1 MMFAARSTI
10 VCLAFFGVM
19 YSTLSCLVAS
29 GWWILRRRRR
39 MKVPGSAGLLFALRI
54 FPLGFS
60 VLVAIFLTLPSFWLM
75 ERSSFDEEA
84 TTFLLASFS
93 LMLLTAGA
101 ARVLRARSRTSRA
114 VRAWLIQSGS
124 ADKPG
129 TAAMTA
135 AKGAPALM
143 LVGVCNPKV
152 MVSDMATAVLSDSEL
167 RVAIG
172 HELGHRRSWDNLKKL
187 LINAT
192 SFPGMS
198 GIERAWREA
207 AELAADDSAVEN
219 RRDALDLAS
228 ALIKLSRSS
237 QQWSEPEVA
246 SGLVCASSVV
256 SLRVQ
261 RLLEWHIR
269 PRIQEIW
276 AWILPSLL
284 IVIAVASNYGTA
296 LVLTHRLTELLV
308 P

>member
-1 MMFAARSTI
+1 MFAARSAI
-10 VCLAFFGVM
+10 VCLAFFAVM
-19 YSTLSCLVAS
+19 YGTLSCVIAS
-29 GWWILRRRRR
+29 GWWILQRRRR
-39 MKVPGSAGLLFALRI
+39 MKVPGSAGLLFTLRI

-60 VLVAIFLTLPSFWLM
+60 ALVAIFLTLPSFWLM
-75 ERSSFDEEA
+75 ERRAFDEEA
-84 TTFLLASFS
+84 TTFLLASFA
-93 LMLLTAGA
+93 LLLLAAGA
-101 ARVLRARSRTSRA
+101 ARVLRARSRTSRV
-114 VRAWLIQSGS
+114 VREWLIQSGS
-124 ADKPG
+124 AGKSG
-129 TAAMTA
+129 TAALTA

-167 RVAIG
+167 RVAIR
-172 HELGHRRSWDNLKKL
+172 HELGHRRSWDNLIKL

-192 SFPGMS
+192 YFPGMS
-198 GIERAWREA
+198 GIEGAWREA

-219 RRDALDLAS
+219 RQDALDLAS

-237 QQWSEPEVA
+237 QQWSEPELA

-256 SLRVQ
+256 SVRVQ

-269 PRIQEIW
+269 ARINRTW
-276 AWILPSLL
+276 AWALPSIL
-284 IVIAVASNYGTA
+284 IVTAVVSNYGTA